1 MTTLTSTDPRTGASR
16 DTDLSTT
23 GADQVAALTAQA
35 SAAFDVLRRH
45 PRSWRAGLLRALA
58 DGLEANRNSLVE
70 AALSET
76 GLAEARL
83 TGELSRSV
91 FQLRLFADAVD
102 EGGYLEAIIDHAG
115 PTPLGPGPDVRRM
128 LVPIGPVAVFGASNF
143 PFAFSVVGGD
153 TASALAAGN
162 PVVIKAHSS
171 HPVTSQR
178 SVAALERAATAYG
191 APAGTFG
198 IVYGQPAGATLVAD
212 PRIAA
217 VGFTGSLSTGTILQR
232 IIDERPTPI
241 PFFGE
246 LSSLNPLVI
255 TPGAAAERSAEIG
268 EGLFTSVTGS
278 AGQLCTKPGLAFVP
292 AGQAG
297 DALVA
302 DVVAR
307 AEAAQAQ
314 TLLNQ
319 RIHTAF
325 DEIRTR
331 LIENGRARSLVTP
344 QHGDQGFSLTPGV
357 LEIDAAEVTP
367 AVTEEAFG
375 PMVVLVRYTGA
386 DEVRAALQAVP
397 HSLTATIHS
406 AAAEQELTT
415 ELTETVSPLVGRIV
429 YNGYPTGVRVSW
441 AMHHGGPWPATNT
454 QHTSVGVTAIRR
466 FLRPLAWQDAPA
478 HLLPAEL
485 RDGPVDLPRRVNGE
499 LQLAGS

>member
-1 MTTLTSTDPRTGASR
+1 MTTVTTTDPRSGTSR
-16 DTDLSTT
+16 ETDLQQT
-23 GADQVAALTAQA
+23 GADQVDAITARAAE
-35 SAAFDVLRRH
+35 AFALLREQ
-45 PRSWRAGLLRALA
+45 PRSWRSGLLRALA
-58 DGLEANRNSLVE
+58 EGLEADRDGLVE
-70 AALSET
+70 AAMSET
-76 GLAEARL
+76 GLPEARL
-83 TGELSRSV
+83 TGELGRSA

-115 PTPLGPGPDVRRM
+115 DTPLGPGPDVRRM

-178 SVAALERAATAYG
+178 SFASLQRAADAYG

-198 IVYGQPAGATLVAD
+198 IVYGQQAGSVLVAD
-212 PRIAA
+212 PKIAA
-217 VGFTGSLSTGTILQR
+217 VGFTGSLSTGRILQR

-241 PFFGE
+241 PFYGE
-246 LSSLNPLVI
+246 LSSLNPLAI
-255 TPGAAAERSAEIG
+255 TPGAAAERTAEIG
-268 EGLFTSVTGS
+268 AGLFTSVTGS

-292 AGQAG
+292 AGEAG

-302 DVVAR
+302 DVIAR
-307 AEAAQAQ
+307 AQEAGAQ
-314 TLLNQ
+314 TLLNA
-319 RIHTAF
+319 RIHGAF
-325 DEIRTR
+325 DEIRDR
-331 LIENGRARSLVTP
+331 LITDGRARSLVTP
-344 QHGDQGFSLTPGV
+344 QHGDEGFSVTPGV
-357 LEIDAAEVTP
+357 LEIDATEVTA

-375 PMVVLVRYTGA
+375 PLVVLVRYRSI
-386 DEVRAALQAVP
+386 EEIRRALQVVP

-406 AAAEQELTT
+406 AAEEEAARAELTAAVT
-415 ELTETVSPLVGRIV
+415 ELVGRIV
-429 YNGYPTGVRVSW
+429 YDGYPTGVRVSW
-441 AMHHGGPWPATNT
+441 GMHHGGPWPATNT

-478 HLLPAEL
+478 EVLPAEL
-485 RDGPVDLPRRVNGE
+485 RDGPVDVPRRVNGV